1 MTTSGIAAA
10 ARAWVALMLPAPISP
25 TWIVKA
31 RSGGRFLEQR
41 LHAGKALTARFLRR
55 AATAP
60 MRLER
65 AGVAVA
71 VALQRA
77 ELARP
82 VDDAAAHRHP
92 LPLAAGAARRVLAVD
107 VADAI
112 LGHRGVA
119 ARERHLVAELRVAR
133 IPGELQRLLGNRVQ
147 QPRRFRTGGG
157 VARVLVLEHQRQAAG
172 SGLHGR
178 GADHVVDRFSVR
190 RLIVE
195 PPEVEDPDAIGV
207 ERFRELERALE
218 QLGLL
223 RVGEAGTELVALRAE
238 ARFRRV
244 GPVDL
249 EDRRGDARD
258 AQLEA
263 LEDLARVGN
272 PGGVPVHDV
281 LAAGLAQIDQ
291 PEPEFARR
299 HLAGVA

>member
-1 MTTSGIAAA
+1 
-10 ARAWVALMLPAPISP
+10 MLPAPISP

-55 AATAP
+55 AAAAP
-60 MRLER
+60 VRLER

-92 LPLAAGAARRVLAVD
+92 LPLAAGAA
-107 VADAI
+107 
-112 LGHRGVA
+112 
-119 ARERHLVAELRVAR
+119 
-133 IPGELQRLLGNRVQ
+133 
-147 QPRRFRTGGG
+147 RRFRTGGG

-195 PPEVEDPDAIGV
+195 PPE
-207 ERFRELERALE
+207 
-218 QLGLL
+218 
-223 RVGEAGTELVALRAE
+223 
-238 ARFRRV
+238 
-244 GPVDL
+244 
-249 EDRRGDARD
+249 
-258 AQLEA
+258 
-263 LEDLARVGN
+263 
-272 PGGVPVHDV
+272 
-281 LAAGLAQIDQ
+281 
-291 PEPEFARR
+291 
-299 HLAGVA
+299 